1 MLACK
6 HDYFYPPA
14 MHTEQY
20 PDPDTCACLGHVTV
34 QTAHNLAT
42 QPPALYPAKIM
53 TRPIKTNLSLVLAR
67 ISHNTLKIC
76 CTFSMQLSYMHKL

>member
-20 PDPDTCACLGHVTV
+20 PDLDTHVCLGHVTV

-42 QPPALYPAKIM
+42 QLPALHPAKIT
-53 TRPIKTNLSLVLAR
+53 TRSITTNLSLFLAR
-67 ISHNTLKIC
+67 ISHNTILI
-76 CTFSMQLSYMHKL
+76 

>member
-6 HDYFYPPA
+6 RDYFYPPA
-14 MHTEQY
+14 MHTGQY
-20 PDPDTCACLGHVTV
+20 PDLDTCVRLGHATV

-53 TRPIKTNLSLVLAR
+53 IRPIKTNLPLVLAR
-67 ISHNTLKIC
+67 ISHNAI
-76 CTFSMQLSYMHKL
+76 QI